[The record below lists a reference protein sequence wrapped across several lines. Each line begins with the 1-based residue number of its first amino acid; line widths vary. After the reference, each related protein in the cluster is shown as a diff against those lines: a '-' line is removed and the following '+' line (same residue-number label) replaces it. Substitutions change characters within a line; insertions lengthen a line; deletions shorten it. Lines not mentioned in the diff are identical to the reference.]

1 MEGFMDIKIRNKR
14 VDEDLF
20 MKKRREW
27 LSVWPTGQEV
37 DYEESVAY
45 LKQLPDNRYWSKV
58 MAKLRR
64 EGRMS
69 VFPRAGTALVE
80 DMIELCKSMA
90 ASGVVLIPVT
100 TDSYSRQGAF
110 KKVEQALEETKR
122 TGKKILNGYPI
133 INHGVKKTRK
143 LVESCEAAFSARA
156 VGGEIAIASGI
167 TSAGAGFFLSFA
179 SYSKLP
185 TLEETILDW
194 QYHNRLF
201 GWYADRGIILS
212 GDLHG
217 WVPGGVYPLSVN
229 IAAQVIEA
237 LAAAEQGHRS
247 ITPLV
252 HYQGNM
258 AQDLAWTRVSPRLI
272 REYLDKYGYK
282 NMEICGVSPQ
292 QIPLYPVPL
301 DLGGAFAYLT
311 YTAMVASLAGTEC
324 AHVRTV
330 DEGAGV
336 ATTEAH
342 QMSYRAAK
350 WIFDVVREQRI
361 SLDVKEVET
370 EEKLTETEVRQI
382 LDKLFDIGDGDI
394 VVGSI
399 KGVDAGI
406 LDSPFSTNI
415 HIKDEVLGVRDVRG
429 ACRYLDFGNLPL
441 SKDIKE
447 FHRQKVAERE
457 KIEGKKVD
465 YHTAVKDL
473 WAFSKGKIVGLPP
486 YTK

>member
-1 MEGFMDIKIRNKR
+1 MMEDFMEIKLRNQR

-27 LSVWPTGQEV
+27 LDVWPTGQEV

-110 KKVEQALEETKR
+110 QKVEQALDETKR

-185 TLEETILDW
+185 TLEETIIDW

-217 WVPGGVYPLSVN
+217 WV
-229 IAAQVIEA
+229 
-237 LAAAEQGHRS
+237 
-247 ITPLV
+247 
-252 HYQGNM
+252 
-258 AQDLAWTRVSPRLI
+258 
-272 REYLDKYGYK
+272 REV
-282 NMEICGVSPQ
+282 C
-292 QIPLYPVPL
+292 
-301 DLGGAFAYLT
+301 
-311 YTAMVASLAGTEC
+311 
-324 AHVRTV
+324 H
-330 DEGAGV
+330 
-336 ATTEAH
+336 
-342 QMSYRAAK
+342 
-350 WIFDVVREQRI
+350 
-361 SLDVKEVET
+361 
-370 EEKLTETEVRQI
+370 
-382 LDKLFDIGDGDI
+382 
-394 VVGSI
+394 
-399 KGVDAGI
+399 
-406 LDSPFSTNI
+406 
-415 HIKDEVLGVRDVRG
+415 
-429 ACRYLDFGNLPL
+429 
-441 SKDIKE
+441 
-447 FHRQKVAERE
+447 
-457 KIEGKKVD
+457 
-465 YHTAVKDL
+465 
-473 WAFSKGKIVGLPP
+473 
-486 YTK
+486 